1 MLVFSQIVKFFSPE
15 YIARPEVEKSDFSWS
30 LKPPEM
36 QISRKYIGFFIFKQK
51 KAISLLVLVYVLLN
65 NTSGKTK
72 VDIENYVF
80 FQLHSIKN

>member
-1 MLVFSQIVKFFSPE
+1 
-15 YIARPEVEKSDFSWS
+15 
-30 LKPPEM
+30 M

-51 KAISLLVLVYVLLN
+51 KALSLLVLVYVLLN
-65 NTSGKTK
+65 NASPGKTK